1 MMYQASMTWFR
12 IKDAKWPLKLAAIFQ
27 WQGVNTRALEELF
40 AKSGERGGEIR
51 DEISVS
57 VLEIYCE
64 QIRDLL
70 SANVGGERLDIRQ
83 GEHGNY
89 VPNLTVVPVT
99 EIREVI
105 ELINL
110 ADKNRSTARHEK
122 NLSLFFFLEMK
133 AHDVII
139 ESIC

>member
-1 MMYQASMTWFR
+1 M
-12 IKDAKWPLKLAAIFQ
+12 
-27 WQGVNTRALEELF
+27 
-40 AKSGERGGEIR
+40 
-51 DEISVS
+51 S

-99 EIREVI
+99 EMKEVI
-105 ELINL
+105 ELLNL

-122 NLSLFFFLEMK
+122 YFPSDFFFLR
-133 AHDVII
+133 
-139 ESIC
+139 

>member
-1 MMYQASMTWFR
+1 M
-12 IKDAKWPLKLAAIFQ
+12 
-27 WQGVNTRALEELF
+27 
-40 AKSGERGGEIR
+40 
-51 DEISVS
+51 
-57 VLEIYCE
+57 LEIYCE

>member
-1 MMYQASMTWFR
+1 M
-12 IKDAKWPLKLAAIFQ
+12 
-27 WQGVNTRALEELF
+27 
-40 AKSGERGGEIR
+40 
-51 DEISVS
+51 S

-99 EIREVI
+99 EMKEVI
-105 ELINL
+105 ELLNL
-110 ADKNRSTARHEK
+110 L
-122 NLSLFFFLEMK
+122 LSLWKVGSGLNITYFHRYALVLFLIK
-133 AHDVII
+133 K
-139 ESIC
+139 SS